1 VAKFGLDLESGRQL
15 AAKELYGDWYRD
27 PWGWP
32 EILSKGFVAKL
43 DPAADLGIDK
53 ANVASS
59 LKPYFYPMDVPKSYL
74 GVRPAVVQDPLSRL
88 VYNAAVLNGAP
99 DLHSGLQPWV
109 YGWRLRGD
117 EVAKNGPE
125 WDAYV
130 ESLPTTDD
138 AGFGLVTDITSFFA
152 SIQSS
157 RVCELVA
164 SAAGNTIPRQVIETV
179 IDTHSKMLGRG
190 GLPQRSFASAILA
203 NSFLQPMDDVLGAA
217 YASWDQGVVAVR
229 RWMDDIS
236 AEGPEDTLYG
246 LLLALQD
253 RARQIGLELNSSKT
267 QLTDA
272 SMTAKD
278 LRSETLNEIEVEF
291 RRMKL
296 SEYSDEE
303 TVVPVNAD
311 VLRNLEAE
319 ILAAPDDF
327 GRPTIRAALS
337 SLRKYGL
344 FDRSG
349 DWRSMAHR
357 IPHLA
362 DSLGRYLRG
371 AMDASFFDPEV
382 SSCVDWFH
390 SYVASAW
397 GRQPW
402 VASQFA
408 LAFDENVSNR
418 ITGVLAGWLES
429 SSDLQQVAIAVER
442 MSAIDP
448 TSARD
453 VVRARADRTSDP
465 LLLRIFALGL
475 LRAKAD
481 RGSITA
487 VLDRDPRN
495 GLLKQYLQTVNWEP
509 PPVVADFSGSDTES
523 GNAAPATD

>member
-1 VAKFGLDLESGRQL
+1 MAKFGLDLNSGREL

-32 EILSKGFVAKL
+32 EILSKEFVAKL
-43 DPAADLGIDK
+43 DPEQDLGIDK

-59 LKPYFYPMDVPKSYL
+59 LKPHFYPIDLPKTYL

-88 VYNAAVLNGAP
+88 VYNAAVLNGAH

-117 EVAKNGPE
+117 QVAKNDPE

-130 ESLPTTDD
+130 DSLPTTDD

-152 SIQSS
+152 SIQPS

-164 SAAGNTIPRQVIETV
+164 SSAGNTIPRQVIETV
-179 IDTHSKMLGRG
+179 IATHSKMLGRS

-203 NSFLQPMDDVLGAA
+203 NSFLQPIDDVLGAA
-217 YASWDQGVVAVR
+217 YGSRDQNIVAVR

-236 AEGPEDTLYG
+236 AEGPEDALYA

-267 QLTDA
+267 QLSAA
-272 SMTAKD
+272 STTARG

-296 SEYSDEE
+296 SEYSDVE
-303 TVVPVNAD
+303 TAVPINAD
-311 VLRNLEAE
+311 VLRSLEAE
-319 ILAAPDDF
+319 ILVSPDGF
-327 GRPTIRAALS
+327 GRPTIRAVLG
-337 SLRKYGL
+337 SLRKFHL
-344 FDRSG
+344 FDRSS
-349 DWRSMAHR
+349 DWRSIAYR

-362 DSLGRYLRG
+362 DALGRYLRG
-371 AMDASFFDPEV
+371 AMDASSFDPEV
-382 SSCVDWFH
+382 TNNVNWFH
-390 SYVASAW
+390 QYVESAW

-402 VASQFA
+402 VTSQFA
-408 LAFDENVSNR
+408 LAFDDNISNR
-418 ITGVLAGWLES
+418 ITDVLVRWLES
-429 SSDLQQVAIAVER
+429 SSNLQQVAIAVER
-442 MSAIDP
+442 MSAINP
-448 TSARD
+448 TLARD
-453 VVRARADRTSDP
+453 VMRARSDTTSDP

-475 LRAKAD
+475 LRAQAD
-481 RGSITA
+481 RGTIVA
-487 VLDRDPRN
+487 VLDRDSRN
-495 GLLKQYLQTVNWEP
+495 ALLKRYLKTVNWEP
-509 PPVVADFSGSDTES
+509 PPVVADFGGSEVES
-523 GNAAPATD
+523 TTA